1 MARAPTRRIIHS
13 LNERV
18 IEWLLFLAAASSVF
32 VTIGIVVVLTEES
45 YAFFKFLWDEGRLA
59 EFFTTTRWTPG
70 FAEENFGI
78 LPLVNATFMI
88 AGIALLVAVPFGLT
102 TAIYLSEFASSRAR
116 ETIKPLLEV
125 VSEVPTVVYGYF
137 ALLFVTPLLK
147 ATLFPEISGFN
158 ALAAG
163 LVVGV
168 MIIPY
173 IASISEDAMR
183 AVPMSLREGSYAMGS
198 TRLETAV
205 NVVLPAAI
213 SGVIAACI
221 LGISRA
227 VGETMIVKLAAGNQ
241 PVMSANPLDSM
252 ETITG
257 FIVRISQGDLPYGS
271 HAFLSVFAAGL
282 TLFAMTL
289 SFNLVAYWM
298 RQRYR
303 EQYE

>member
-1 MARAPTRRIIHS
+1 
-13 LNERV
+13 
-18 IEWLLFLAAASSVF
+18 
-32 VTIGIVVVLTEES
+32 
-45 YAFFKFLWDEGRLA
+45 
-59 EFFTTTRWTPG
+59 
-70 FAEENFGI
+70 
-78 LPLVNATFMI
+78 
-88 AGIALLVAVPFGLT
+88 
-102 TAIYLSEFASSRAR
+102 
-116 ETIKPLLEV
+116 
-125 VSEVPTVVYGYF
+125 
-137 ALLFVTPLLK
+137 
-147 ATLFPEISGFN
+147 
-158 ALAAG
+158 
-163 LVVGV
+163 
-168 MIIPY
+168 
-173 IASISEDAMR
+173 MR